1 MSGVVPS
8 QAEISAAEGTTPDWA
23 LELLALDADD
33 AEEFLLSLG
42 LPEGDCNLTHHFG
55 PGIYIREVTLQ
66 PGMLVVGHSHNQD
79 SLNIVLKGRLLLK
92 TPDGDLREVSGP
104 MMVLTGPGRKV
115 VYALEETV
123 FQNVFAT
130 TETDPEKLE
139 SMFVTKS
146 AAWLAHHR
154 EIA

>member
-1 MSGVVPS
+1 
-8 QAEISAAEGTTPDWA
+8 
-23 LELLALDADD
+23 
-33 AEEFLLSLG
+33 
-42 LPEGDCNLTHHFG
+42 
-55 PGIYIREVTLQ
+55 
-66 PGMLVVGHSHNQD
+66 
-79 SLNIVLKGRLLLK
+79 LLLK

-104 MMVLTGPGRKV
+104 MMVQTGPGRKV